1 MLPIEQTVSLADGEV
16 FYRAQGTG
24 IPLLLL
30 HGLTGTGADFDHLF
44 ALEQLAQTHRVIRPD
59 ARGHGRTT
67 TQVTDFTFRR
77 CALDL
82 LALLDHLQL
91 DCICAVGISLGA
103 KTLLHLAREAPARVR
118 SMVLVSAA
126 PRFPDATRAS
136 FRASAAMQH
145 SDAEWTAMRNQHSQG
160 DAQIRALYE
169 LPARFADDP
178 TDVCFSSDELQ
189 KVATPALIVT
199 GDRDP
204 LYPVELAL
212 ELYRGMPSASLWVVP
227 NGGHSPVFGERREDF
242 ERAALSHL
250 GEVAP

>member
-1 MLPIEQTVSLADGEV
+1 MHTLERTVSLADGELL
-16 FYRAQGTG
+16 YRQQGTG

-30 HGLTGTGADFDHLF
+30 HGLTGTGKDFEHLF
-44 ALEQLAQTHRVIRPD
+44 SLEQLAQTHRVIRPD

-67 TQVTDFTFRR
+67 TRATDFTFRR

-82 LALLDHLQL
+82 LALLDRLQL
-91 DCICAVGISLGA
+91 DCVRTVGISLGA
-103 KTLLHLAREAPARVR
+103 KTLLHLAREAPTRVR
-118 SMVLVSAA
+118 AMVLVSAA
-126 PRFPDATRAS
+126 PRFPEATRAS
-136 FRASAAMQH
+136 FRALAAAPHSDGEWAAMRHQH
-145 SDAEWTAMRNQHSQG
+145 AQG

-169 LPARFADDP
+169 LPARLADDP
-178 TDVCFSSDELQ
+178 TDICFSSDDLR
-189 KVATPALIVT
+189 KMVTPTLIVT

-212 ELYRGMPSASLWVVP
+212 ELYRSMPSASLWVVP

-250 GEVAP
+250 GEQAR